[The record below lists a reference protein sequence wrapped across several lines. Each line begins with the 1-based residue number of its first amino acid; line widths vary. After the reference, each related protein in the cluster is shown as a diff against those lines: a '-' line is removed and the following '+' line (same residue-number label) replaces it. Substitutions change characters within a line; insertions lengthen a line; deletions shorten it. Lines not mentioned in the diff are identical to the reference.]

1 MSRSRKKT
9 NRKISFFP
17 ISLGL
22 IVLAFRIINTNGTL
36 YAQGSVLKAVL
47 DASKSIV
54 SITSEAGGIFGDRP
68 QGAFDKSTGQI
79 LIFRKI
85 SPVYVSRT
93 GAGFFIDS
101 SGIIVTNAHTVQ
113 QAGRIKVVLHD
124 GTQLIGSLIHLV
136 PAMDLAYLQISL
148 PNPIPPVILSDS
160 DRSKLGDSVY
170 TIGNSPVIKG
180 SISGGQI
187 NGIGTS
193 KTTPPEIAAGTALF
207 QINFRLYK
215 GDSGCPVFN
224 QRGEVIGLISA
235 QAAQG
240 NLTYAIPSNL
250 IRKGYR
256 EYLEKQSAPSDQK

>member
-1 MSRSRKKT
+1 MVHPFKK
-9 NRKISFFP
+9 KFPEAISTILTKAVFLF
-17 ISLGL
+17 
-22 IVLAFRIINTNGTL
+22 VLFQNPESPGTL

-54 SITSEAGGIFGDRP
+54 SITAEAGGIFGDRP
-68 QGAFDKSTGQI
+68 QGAFDKSTGRI

-85 SPVYVSRT
+85 SPVYLSRT
-93 GAGFFIDS
+93 GAGFFIDP

-113 QAGRIKVVLHD
+113 QAGRIKVMLYD
-124 GTQLIGSLIHLV
+124 GTQTIGNLIHLV
-136 PAMDLAYLQISL
+136 PEADLAFIRITLSV
-148 PNPIPPVILSDS
+148 PAAPVMLSDS

-170 TIGNSPVIKG
+170 TVGNSPVIKG

-193 KTTPPEIAAGTALF
+193 KTAQPGGGSGAALF
-207 QINFRLYK
+207 QINFSLYR

-235 QAAQG
+235 QTAQG
-240 NLTYAIPSNL
+240 ALTYAIPSNL
-250 IRKGYR
+250 IRKSYQ
-256 EYLEKQSAPSDQK
+256 EFLEKQSAAPK